1 MWKKMLHALSS
12 SPASCYRGA
21 AAVCSPGLISC
32 LYASVACIQTDK
44 EGIHA
49 DFMSAAAPYG
59 P

>member
-1 MWKKMLHALSS
+1 MFHAFSS

-21 AAVCSPGLISC
+21 AAACSPGLISC